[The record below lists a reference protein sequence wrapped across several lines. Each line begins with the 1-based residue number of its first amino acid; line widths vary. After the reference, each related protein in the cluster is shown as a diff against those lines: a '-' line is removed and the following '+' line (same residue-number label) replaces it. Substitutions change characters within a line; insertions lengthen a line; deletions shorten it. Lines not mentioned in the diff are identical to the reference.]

1 MQEQAGEKRTVR
13 PRLRA
18 WLLLSPVLVLG
29 LLVGSC
35 GAAFAIPPEESP
47 GDHQA
52 GLVGLAI
59 GATVLASVLLPLV
72 NPLLQVTSGVLIKRN
87 VLRLQRRWPVSAL
100 RWVQLDASHLDAF
113 LPDGTRAFRLSLHW
127 WRKAKVERLAGSQPA
142 LEGAYFP
149 ITQAM
154 ASGVTLAADQAPS
167 QGLTVRTLPI
177 TPEEARALRN
187 HLGRPRTAI
196 ALAALGAVL
205 VLVAAIVQEGIL
217 QLSAGW
223 IGGAALLLA
232 AAAAGEWLW
241 PWRRLE
247 GDLSAGLL
255 IQATGALELIDGERS
270 WTTFMF
276 SEESQRTCKLI
287 VKGVEIGIPED
298 VADAIERHGI
308 RTKKRFLRSYWRF
321 NGTVEYLPRS
331 RVAMRVMSSA
341 FRLVYRHPAFTTIR
355 S

>member
-1 MQEQAGEKRTVR
+1 MEEQPDEKRTVR

-35 GAAFAIPPEESP
+35 GAALAVPPEAYP
-47 GDHQA
+47 GDHKA

-72 NPLLQVTSGVLIKRN
+72 NPLLQVRSGVLIKRN
-87 VLRLQRRWPVSAL
+87 VFRVQKRWPVDEV
-100 RWVQLDASHLDAF
+100 RWVQLNASHLDAF

-127 WRKAKVERLAGSQPA
+127 WRKARVERLAGSQPA
-142 LEGAYFP
+142 LEGAAFP
-149 ITQAM
+149 ITPAM

-167 QGLTVRTLPI
+167 QGMTVRALPI

-187 HLGRPRTAI
+187 NLGRPRIAI
-196 ALAALGAVL
+196 ALAALGAVSL
-205 VLVAAIVQEGIL
+205 VVAAIVQERVL
-217 QLSAGW
+217 QLSAG
-223 IGGAALLLA
+223 GLAGSALLLA
-232 AAAAGEWLW
+232 AAAAWEWLW
-241 PWRRLE
+241 RWQRLE
-247 GDLSAGLL
+247 RDLSAELT
-255 IQATGALELIDGERS
+255 IQATGTLELIDGERS

-276 SEESQRTCKLI
+276 SEERQRTCKLI

-298 VADAIERHGI
+298 VADAIERHAI
-308 RTKKRFLRSYWRF
+308 RTKKGFLRTYWRF

-331 RVAMRVMSSA
+331 RVALRVMSSA
-341 FRLVYRHPAFTTIR
+341 GRLVHRHPAFARTR